1 MIPEELKL
9 LVEKA
14 RNVKR
19 TKVVEVEQA
28 LAELG
33 VNPNSEFSEFYRE
46 YKITLFE
53 SSKSGEYLCDICEPP
68 GEMAMSVDFAHKSWG
83 LPDNFICFTSCEGE
97 GGYLYDKNTGKI
109 WDFSLA
115 TRQDFID
122 GKEQPRWDGFFE
134 FMIWYLS

>member
-1 MIPEELKL
+1 MIPEKLKL

-19 TKVVEVEQA
+19 TNIKEAELA
-28 LAELG
+28 LATLDI
-33 VNPNSEFSEFYRE
+33 PPDSEFSEFYRT

-53 SSKSGEYLCDICEPP
+53 SSSSGEYLCDVSEPTN
-68 GEMAMSVDFAHKSWG
+68 EMAMSVKFAHESWG
-83 LPDNFICFTSCEGE
+83 VPANFICFTSCEGE
-97 GGYLYDKNTGKI
+97 GGYLYDRNTGKV

-115 TRQDFID
+115 NREDFIN
-122 GKEQPRWDGFFE
+122 GKEQPRWSSFYD